1 MSKKC
6 NECGIDEPRGLML
19 HQHIWQQ
26 IGTHEIFCIACM
38 EKKLGRSIIEN
49 DLTDCFG
56 NLLNSEIFGDYQ
68 PIIEN

>member
-1 MSKKC
+1 
-6 NECGIDEPRGLML
+6 ML
-19 HQHIWQQ
+19 HQHIWKQ

-56 NLLNSEIFGDYQ
+56 NLLNGEIFGDYQ